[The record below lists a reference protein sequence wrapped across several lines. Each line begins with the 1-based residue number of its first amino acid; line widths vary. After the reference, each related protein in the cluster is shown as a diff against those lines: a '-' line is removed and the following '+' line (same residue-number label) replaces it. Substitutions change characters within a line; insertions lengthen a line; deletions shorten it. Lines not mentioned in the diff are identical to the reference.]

1 MTNWISTLLLL
12 ISAYLV
18 GSIPMGFI
26 VGKIFYHVD
35 IRTAGSGNIGA
46 TNALR
51 LFGTRT
57 GIIILILDM
66 LKGLGVVLASKALL
80 PAQSPFIVLAALVV
94 ILGHIF
100 TIFLGFKG
108 GKGVAT
114 AAGAFLGLAPA
125 ELGLG
130 LVIFI
135 AVVAI
140 FRYVSLGSCTAALFF
155 GLLVVLRQVYSPSP
169 DWVKA
174 GFCVF
179 VVILI
184 IFKHKA
190 NIMRLLQGN
199 ENRLSFTK
207 KGSL

>member
-1 MTNWISTLLLL
+1 MG
-12 ISAYLV
+12 YLV
-18 GSIPMGFI
+18 G
-26 VGKIFYHVD
+26 KLFYHVD

-57 GIIILILDM
+57 GIIILLLDM
-66 LKGLGVVLASKALL
+66 LKGLAVVLVAKAHL
-80 PAQSPFIVLAALVV
+80 PQQSPLIVLSALVV

-114 AAGAFLGLAPA
+114 AAGSFLGLAPA
-125 ELGLG
+125 ELGLA
-130 LVIFI
+130 LVIFLI
-135 AVVAI
+135 LVAI
-140 FRYVSLGSCTAALFF
+140 SRYVSLGSILAALAF
-155 GLLVVLRQVYSPSP
+155 GLMVTVRQAYSPSP

-174 GFCVF
+174 GFCVM

-184 IFKHKA
+184 IVKHKA
-190 NIMRLLQGN
+190 NIQRLIKGN